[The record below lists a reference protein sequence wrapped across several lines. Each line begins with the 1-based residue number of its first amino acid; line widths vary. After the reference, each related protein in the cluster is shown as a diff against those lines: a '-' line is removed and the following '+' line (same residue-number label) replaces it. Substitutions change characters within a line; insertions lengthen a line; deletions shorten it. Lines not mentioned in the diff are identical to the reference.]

1 MMFFFLLCSLF
12 SLVFALPVVSPLRR
26 DVWVPPVISPDSNT
40 VWTTGGTYTV
50 SWNTSS
56 QPSQVTNPLGRVYL
70 RINGLTQSTPLAQD
84 FPLASG
90 QVNVTVPANTTPSN
104 EWEVVRKSLLDY
116 IQSEAAINL
125 FSPVFGDSGNFSPAF
140 TINSS

>member
-1 MMFFFLLCSLF
+1 MSHSSYPPFFVTTNMMFFFLLCSLF

-70 RINGLTQSTPLAQD
+70 RINGLTQSTPLAED

-104 EWEVVRKSLLDY
+104 EWEVVL
-116 IQSEAAINL
+116 
-125 FSPVFGDSGNFSPAF
+125 FGDSGNFSPAF